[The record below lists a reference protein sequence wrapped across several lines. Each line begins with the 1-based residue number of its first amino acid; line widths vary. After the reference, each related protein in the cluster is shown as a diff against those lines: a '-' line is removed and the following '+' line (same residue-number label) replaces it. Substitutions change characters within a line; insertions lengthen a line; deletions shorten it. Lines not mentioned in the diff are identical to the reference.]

1 MSAYKTPKKKT
12 CFLFAFCLVSLSLFR
27 STINMF
33 PENKFYEYSRKE
45 NFMNIKDIQL
55 NSQQICGNTT
65 GTGLL
70 LSVSDGY
77 EYVNGKA
84 TDTITHIKNTVVFT
98 DNQYEKMIVKVKGN
112 KPLLTNEQ
120 IQQKGGSVKV
130 AFKNLTG
137 RFYRTN
143 TGEYALSASAD
154 SMEVQS

>member
-1 MSAYKTPKKKT
+1 MI
-12 CFLFAFCLVSLSLFR
+12 
-27 STINMF
+27 TIKNL
-33 PENKFYEYSRKE
+33 
-45 NFMNIKDIQL
+45 QL
-55 NSQQICGNTT
+55 NTQQISGNST

-84 TDTITHIKNTVVFT
+84 TNNITHTKNTEVFP
-98 DNQYEKMIVKVKGN
+98 DNQYEKVTVKIKGS
-112 KPLLTNEQ
+112 KPFVTNDQ

-130 AFKNLTG
+130 TFKNLTG

-154 SMEVQS
+154 SMEVQL